1 MIKLI
6 ATDMDGTLL
15 DERGEVDLP
24 RLERLLDHLDQK
36 GIRFVI
42 ATGNEIHR
50 MRQLLGPLVKRVTL
64 VVANGARIFEDDQM
78 ILGTF
83 WDRELVEAV
92 LAYFKGREISDQL
105 VVSAVNGGFVKEGT
119 VFTEVEKFMQPEVI
133 EALYKRMKFVPE
145 LTADLFDQ
153 VLKMSLVVGLDRLDQ
168 VSQEVQQAFGDQLMA
183 VSSGFGSMDLL
194 QAGIHK
200 AWGLAQLMEKWQLD
214 ASQVMAFGDS
224 GNDIEML
231 EMAGHSYAVA
241 NAEEAV
247 KAVAKHLAPS
257 HQEGGVYQVIEEY
270 LGLTS
275 WEQVKGKK

>member
-64 VVANGARIFEDDQM
+64 VVANGARSFENDQM
-78 ILGTF
+78 VLGKF

-92 LAYFKGREISDQL
+92 LDYFKGREISDQL

-133 EALYKRMKFVPE
+133 EALYKRMK
-145 LTADLFDQ
+145 FDQ

-231 EMAGHSYAVA
+231 EMAAHSYAVA
-241 NAEEAV
+241 NADEAV
-247 KAVAKHLAPS
+247 MAVAKHLAPS

-270 LGLTS
+270 LGLTP

>member
-1 MIKLI
+1 
-6 ATDMDGTLL
+6 
-15 DERGEVDLP
+15 
-24 RLERLLDHLDQK
+24 
-36 GIRFVI
+36 
-42 ATGNEIHR
+42 
-50 MRQLLGPLVKRVTL
+50 
-64 VVANGARIFEDDQM
+64 
-78 ILGTF
+78 
-83 WDRELVEAV
+83 
-92 LAYFKGREISDQL
+92 
-105 VVSAVNGGFVKEGT
+105 
-119 VFTEVEKFMQPEVI
+119 MQPEVI

-168 VSQEVQQAFGDQLMA
+168 VCREVQQAFGDQLMA

-200 AWGLAQLMEKWQLD
+200 AWGLAQLMEMWQLN

-247 KAVAKHLAPS
+247 KAVAKHLSTDSSGRWCLPGDRRVSRIDPLGTSERKELDGGTTVRRLALKGAGENCNNLSGAQSSPS
-257 HQEGGVYQVIEEY
+257 ERAWFDLYRRLHRGVFPPFMNYYKVPNTWSIEECEAIRRI
-270 LGLTS
+270 S
-275 WEQVKGKK
+275 FVSI

>member
-1 MIKLI
+1 
-6 ATDMDGTLL
+6 
-15 DERGEVDLP
+15 
-24 RLERLLDHLDQK
+24 
-36 GIRFVI
+36 
-42 ATGNEIHR
+42 
-50 MRQLLGPLVKRVTL
+50 
-64 VVANGARIFEDDQM
+64 
-78 ILGTF
+78 
-83 WDRELVEAV
+83 
-92 LAYFKGREISDQL
+92 
-105 VVSAVNGGFVKEGT
+105 
-119 VFTEVEKFMQPEVI
+119 MQPEVI

-145 LTADLFDQ
+145 LTADQFDQ

-214 ASQVMAFGDS
+214 ASQVMVFGDS

-231 EMAGHSYAVA
+231 EMAAHSYAVA

-270 LGLTS
+270 LGLTP

>member
-1 MIKLI
+1 M
-6 ATDMDGTLL
+6 
-15 DERGEVDLP
+15 DLP

-64 VVANGARIFEDDQM
+64 VVANGARIFENDQM
-78 ILGTF
+78 ILGKF

-105 VVSAVNGGFVKEGT
+105 VVSAVNGGFAKEGT

-183 VSSGFGSMDLL
+183 VSERFWQHGSLTSRHSQGL
-194 QAGIHK
+194 
-200 AWGLAQLMEKWQLD
+200 GLAQLMEMWQLD

-247 KAVAKHLAPS
+247 KAVAKHLAPTIRKVVS
-257 HQEGGVYQVIEEY
+257 
-270 LGLTS
+270 TR
-275 WEQVKGKK
+275 

>member
-64 VVANGARIFEDDQM
+64 VVANGARIFENDQM
-78 ILGTF
+78 VLGKF

-183 VSSGFGSMDLL
+183 VSSGS
-194 QAGIHK
+194 A
-200 AWGLAQLMEKWQLD
+200 AWISYK
-214 ASQVMAFGDS
+214 QVFTRLGDWL
-224 GNDIEML
+224 N
-231 EMAGHSYAVA
+231 
-241 NAEEAV
+241 
-247 KAVAKHLAPS
+247 
-257 HQEGGVYQVIEEY
+257 
-270 LGLTS
+270 
-275 WEQVKGKK
+275 

>member
-15 DERGEVDLP
+15 DGRGEVDLP

-64 VVANGARIFEDDQM
+64 VVANGARIFENDQM
-78 ILGTF
+78 VLGKF

-168 VSQEVQQAFGDQLMA
+168 VRQEVQQAFGDQLMA

-194 QAGIHK
+194 QPGHGF
-200 AWGLAQLMEKWQLD
+200 WG
-214 ASQVMAFGDS
+214 
-224 GNDIEML
+224 
-231 EMAGHSYAVA
+231 
-241 NAEEAV
+241 
-247 KAVAKHLAPS
+247 
-257 HQEGGVYQVIEEY
+257 
-270 LGLTS
+270 
-275 WEQVKGKK
+275 

>member
-78 ILGTF
+78 ILGKF

-119 VFTEVEKFMQPEVI
+119 VFTE
-133 EALYKRMKFVPE
+133 
-145 LTADLFDQ
+145 DLFDQ

-200 AWGLAQLMEKWQLD
+200 AWGLAQLMEMWQLN

-270 LGLTS
+270 LGLTP
-275 WEQVKGKK
+275 WEQVKGEK